1 VRLAPG
7 TARVA
12 APQVAPATPAAPG
25 KGQAVLATW
34 HELLDAGRM
43 SDGDEYLAATAKPAR
58 ALLSPATASE
68 LGESVTVSTERGSI
82 TVPVEVADMPDGVV
96 WLPTNARGCAV
107 RATLGAVAGDI
118 VTIAPGGARA

>member
-1 VRLAPG
+1 
-7 TARVA
+7 
-12 APQVAPATPAAPG
+12 
-25 KGQAVLATW
+25 
-34 HELLDAGRM
+34 M